1 MTDQEILMIPC
12 LTVRLGKDINVG
24 KMFVLSECEGLN
36 SFQWELKEAISANPF
51 MHNVEKW
58 PDILKQS

>member
-1 MTDQEILMIPC
+1 MIPC

-36 SFQWELKEAISANPF
+36 SFQWVLKEAISANPF
-51 MHNVEKW
+51 MHNVEK
-58 PDILKQS
+58 

>member
-36 SFQWELKEAISANPF
+36 SFQWVLKEAISANPF

>member
-1 MTDQEILMIPC
+1 MIPC
-12 LTVRLGKDINVG
+12 LTVRLGKNINVG

-51 MHNVEKW
+51 MHNVEK
-58 PDILKQS
+58 